1 MENINKLIQAWQDIC
16 NANPQLGLERT
27 FKVRHDS
34 KIWTCS
40 DKVLDQVPGLKLYR
54 LDNDPDS
61 PTEDSYEPSCL
72 EPSDDEER
80 EIIDKYNTM
89 VKRKYERA
97 VERSNRAYQTHT
109 MMISYTVKP
118 KPVKRSDPD
127 SSDSESEPDIEK
139 EVESRLRKTLRKSY
153 GFKTDV
159 ESMSLLGTSGYLYL
173 NFLS

>member
-16 NANPQLGLERT
+16 DANPQLGIERT

-40 DKVLDQVPGLKLYR
+40 NKVLNQVPGLKLYCK
-54 LDNDPDS
+54 DENPDG

-89 VKRKYERA
+89 IKRKFQRA
-97 VERSNRAYQTHT
+97 QELSDRDYQTHT
-109 MMISYTVKP
+109 MMISYTVN
-118 KPVKRSDPD
+118 PVKRSHPPD
-127 SSDSESEPDIEK
+127 SSDSESEPIEQ
-139 EVESRLRKTLRKSY
+139 EIESKLRKTLRKSY

-159 ESMSLLGTSGYLYL
+159 ESMSLVGTSGYLYL
-173 NFLS
+173 NFSL